1 MANGWTP
8 QRRARQSKLI
18 HKWKPWRLAGVKSQ
32 EGKARSKMNAYKYG
46 GYTKEMRDI
55 SRFIA
60 ACGRSFFGIAKV

>member
-1 MANGWTP
+1 
-8 QRRARQSKLI
+8 
-18 HKWKPWRLAGVKSQ
+18 
-32 EGKARSKMNAYKYG
+32 MNAYKYG